1 MRRFRPFPAAL
12 ASVLALAPALALASV
27 LALPVALGGDVPA
40 RAQTVDEAEEGA
52 AAAER
57 KAEAASGLV
66 GEAVAERDE
75 IERQLTETIA
85 AANDIA
91 AQLSAAG
98 AALDRTA
105 GQLRHAADELD
116 GIGRQI
122 EAQAVDAY
130 MTVLS
135 SPTVNLFNSASVE
148 EAIIAGAVVEDVVA
162 AGQESVDQ
170 LVVKRR
176 NLEELQQ
183 THLAQQSEFLAR
195 RDELD
200 AEVGRVADLYGRA
213 DDAVADAVRE
223 AQHAEAAHREALS
236 AVDLARAREDERRRQ
251 EERARRATEPPQ
263 GGAPTPES
271 GDPTPEGAAP
281 PPSDR
286 AWDHPP
292 KVERWRPLV
301 AAWFPANRVE
311 EALRILDCESHGNPD
326 AYSPYSGTSGL
337 FQFLPGTWAGAAPS
351 AGWAGHSV
359 FDPEANISVA
369 AWLTNRYQELG
380 KGYWTAWG
388 CRRRLG

>member
-12 ASVLALAPALALASV
+12 ASVLALSVAALS
-27 LALPVALGGDVPA
+27 VALSGDAPA

-52 AAAER
+52 DAAKR
-57 KAEAASGLV
+57 RAEAASGLV

-75 IERQLTETIA
+75 IERRLIETIA
-85 AANDIA
+85 TANDLA
-91 AQLSAAG
+91 AQLSAVG

-105 GQLRHAADELD
+105 GQLRHAGNDLV

-135 SPTVNLFNSASVE
+135 SPTANLFDSASVE
-148 EAIIAGAVVEDVVA
+148 EAMVAGAVIEEAVT

-170 LVVKRR
+170 LVAKRR
-176 NLEELQQ
+176 SLEELQQ
-183 THLAQQSEFLAR
+183 AHLAQQDEFQVR
-195 RDELD
+195 RGDLN
-200 AEVGRVADLYGRA
+200 AEVDRQADLYERA
-213 DDAVADAVRE
+213 DEAVATAVRE
-223 AQHAEAAHREALS
+223 AQRAEAAHREALS
-236 AVDLARAREDERRRQ
+236 AVDLARVREDERRRQ
-251 EERARRATEPPQ
+251 EERAPPAPQPPRSDAPATE
-263 GGAPTPES
+263 
-271 GDPTPEGAAP
+271 GDAP

-351 AGWAGHSV
+351 AGWAGASV
-359 FDPEANISVA
+359 FEPEANISVA

-380 KGYWTAWG
+380 KGYWSAWG
-388 CRRRLG
+388 CRQRLG